1 MDTSNNPGAQLL
13 LKYIREDIS
22 SEEFALLQKYMEDS
36 PDLRAK
42 FEELSIQD
50 NVWARFWYQQDT
62 DMEEPWQQ
70 FKKKHL
76 TENTPVTGV
85 QINWL
90 QTLFKVAAY
99 VVIMGAL
106 AFTITSLSINK
117 VDKAEERSDRTS
129 IVPDS
134 VAKYASRSY
143 WVLGDNH
150 RVDLDTMR
158 QDRIELPGSS
168 ILNQGAMFTIE
179 NNGTESNETRTI
191 KLVTANK
198 QVKVQL
204 PDGSR
209 VTLNKNSS
217 IIFPLP
223 FDSAQRTVGLWGE
236 AYFEVESDPDAPF
249 VVQLINKAMVQAYG
263 TAFTVSCHGKDSY
276 TTLLRGHVTIT
287 IDEQTKTLWEGEQVQ
302 TTEGKQE
309 FKVMPVRLQTVPAWT
324 RKNGLDLQNVGFSQM
339 MLEIGRWFGY
349 SVSFK
354 GEMPQGNHSIKLNEN
369 ASLDFLIETIEENDK
384 VTIQK
389 TTNNQLIVMMSK

>member
-22 SEEFALLQKYMEDS
+22 SEELSLLHKYMDES
-36 PDLRAK
+36 PDLREK
-42 FEELSIQD
+42 FEELSSPD
-50 NVWARFWYQQDT
+50 NLWDRFWYQHDDDT
-62 DMEEPWQQ
+62 EELWQQ
-70 FKKKHL
+70 FKKEHL
-76 TENTPVTGV
+76 TENTPVTGI

-106 AFTITSLSINK
+106 AFTITSLSTNK
-117 VDKAEERSDRTS
+117 TDKSEERSDRTS
-129 IVPDS
+129 VVPDS
-134 VAKYASRSY
+134 AAKFASRGY
-143 WVLGDNH
+143 WLLGGSR
-150 RVDLDTMR
+150 RVDLDTLS

-179 NNGTESNETRTI
+179 NNGTQSNETCTI

-198 QVKVQL
+198 QIKVQL

-236 AYFEVESDPDAPF
+236 AYFEVESNPDAPF
-249 VVQLINKAMVQAYG
+249 VVQLINKATVQAYG

-309 FKVMPVRLQTVPAWT
+309 FKVMPVKPQSVPAWT
-324 RKNGLDLQNVGFSQM
+324 RKNGFDLQNVGFNQM

-349 SVSFK
+349 SVSFQ
-354 GEMPQGNHSIKLNEN
+354 GEMPEGNHSIKLNEN

-389 TTNNQLIVMMSK
+389 TTNNQLIVMMNK